1 MRRRASPAGR
11 PSWLPGSVPDC
22 NRRPAFAEFIQDRR
36 ARLHRIQMSRCHVA
50 NPMLRPCDSQGRMPI
65 TTKSKPRMRKGAKMK
80 MQQIRC
86 ESDYDPA
93 LETINGL
100 MGAAPGNREA
110 DALEA
115 LVDLVEANEAA
126 HWRKEA
132 PDPGL

>member
-1 MRRRASPAGR
+1 
-11 PSWLPGSVPDC
+11 
-22 NRRPAFAEFIQDRR
+22 
-36 ARLHRIQMSRCHVA
+36 
-50 NPMLRPCDSQGRMPI
+50 MPI

-86 ESDYDPA
+86 EADYDPA